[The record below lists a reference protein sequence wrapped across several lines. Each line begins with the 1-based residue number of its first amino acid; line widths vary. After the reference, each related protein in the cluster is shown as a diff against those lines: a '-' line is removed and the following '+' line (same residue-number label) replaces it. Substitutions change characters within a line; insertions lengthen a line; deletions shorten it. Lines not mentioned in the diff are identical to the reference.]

1 MVGRVALLPL
11 MLLFVAGWSVFQSR
25 ADDADTIAAINASS
39 NAPYEAFTKKD
50 AHDQGTDDGGP
61 SNRHALL

>member
-1 MVGRVALLPL
+1 

-39 NAPYEAFTKKD
+39 NAPYEAFTKKGRR
-50 AHDQGTDDGGP
+50 HDQGTDDGGP